1 MENYDGAGEFD
12 RPIQANIGA
21 FRGLEAASQKS
32 SDIAAP
38 SILKSDL
45 MTEIP

>member
-1 MENYDGAGEFD
+1 MENCNRAGEFD
-12 RPIQANIGA
+12 RLIRPNIGA
-21 FRGLEAASQKS
+21 FLGLEAASQKS

-45 MTEIP
+45 MT